1 MGLNFSRFAIIS
13 HGGPALE
20 KSLPDS
26 WHDYRLSSCPASGR
40 FVSSLIFLMHIP
52 ATFF

>member
-13 HGGPALE
+13 QRGPALE

-26 WHDYRLSSCPASGR
+26 WHDYRLPLAPHLVDLYR
-40 FVSSLIFLMHIP
+40 L
-52 ATFF
+52 